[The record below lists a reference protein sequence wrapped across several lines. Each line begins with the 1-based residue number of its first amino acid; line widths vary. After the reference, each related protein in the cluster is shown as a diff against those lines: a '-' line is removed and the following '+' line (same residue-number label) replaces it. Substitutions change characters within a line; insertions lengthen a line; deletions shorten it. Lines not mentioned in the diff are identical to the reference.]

1 MIESP
6 HAGVVA
12 WKVRPG
18 DEVRA
23 GDVLGEVV
31 DVEWLF
37 SGETRSPSPT
47 PSPLGGATLTE
58 EGSNGRYAVRSRT
71 DGIVLTLQ
79 RLKLVRPGQVIAKVA
94 GKKALS
100 WRTGNLLP
108 L

>member
-37 SGETRSPSPT
+37 SGETRSPPPT
-47 PSPLGGATLTE
+47 PSPLPGAATTE
-58 EGSNGRYAVRSRT
+58 EGTNGRYAVRSRT
-71 DGIVLTLQ
+71 DGIVFTLQ
-79 RLKLVRPGQVIAKVA
+79 RHKLVRPGQVIAKVA